1 MKKYKAR
8 VLVIKF
14 SNIRLN
20 IKPSFDFY
28 KKKKKKPKQNL
39 VLTQSKD
46 LNKMF

>member
-28 KKKKKKPKQNL
+28 KKKKKKTKSKPSFDAKQRF
-39 VLTQSKD
+39 K
-46 LNKMF
+46 